1 MATTLCSICI
11 EDPYLKQTILDEG
24 EPGDCDVCETEQA
37 KTISVSRLGEILEP
51 ILRKHIKQG
60 DAVRRFDSD
69 DDNGYYEQE
78 GDELDHFVQEILGQY
93 FDFNDE
99 IIEAVIDAEGCW
111 PPDGDEPFFDT
122 SCCYVSTEVLDYEYQ
137 LGWKD
142 LCKEIQSRRR
152 FFSSAAKAFFDELFS
167 DVDTL
172 LTHSLPKGESGV
184 VRSLPVGF
192 SIYRSRACGS
202 EILLQAMFENP
213 YKEVGPPPSEKAAA
227 GRMNPEE
234 ICMFYGATEKETCL
248 AELRPPLGGDAA
260 TIVVETTE
268 ALRLLDFT
276 RMAKAYKLL
285 SYFQPDFEQQAAR
298 FKFLRSLGELISR
311 PVTPGHE
318 DEYLITQ
325 TMMEYLAEVH
335 SKPFDG
341 VLFSSAQRKGGI
353 NVVLFA
359 RRNGDDPVFP
369 VQYVNDSLSISETIE
384 ITYQHQ
390 ERKYRLSHDGRVEPD
405 WDWWDD

>member
-1 MATTLCSICI
+1 MATILCSNCI
-11 EDPYLKQTILDEG
+11 EDPYLKQNIIEEG
-24 EPGDCDVCETEQA
+24 ESGECDVCDEEQPT
-37 KTISVSRLGEILEP
+37 TISISRLGEILEP

-60 DAVRRFDSD
+60 AEVRRFDSD

-78 GDELDHFVQEILGQY
+78 GDDLDHFVQEILGQY

-142 LCKEIQSRRR
+142 LRKELQTRRR
-152 FFSSAAKAFFDELFS
+152 FFSSAAKEFFDELFS

-172 LTHSLPKGESGV
+172 LTHSFPKDESGV
-184 VRSLPVGF
+184 VLIVPLGF
-192 SIYRSRACGS
+192 PIYRSRACGS
-202 EILLQAMFENP
+202 ESVLQAMFENP
-213 YKEVGPPPSEKAAA
+213 YKEVGPPPPEKARA
-227 GRMNPEE
+227 GRMNPEG
-234 ICMFYGATEKETCL
+234 ISMLYGATEKETCL

-260 TIVVETTE
+260 TIMVETTE
-268 ALRLLDFT
+268 TLRLLDFT
-276 RMAKAYKLL
+276 RMTKAYKLL
-285 SYFQPDFEQQAAR
+285 SYFQSDFEQQAAR
-298 FKFLRSLGELISR
+298 FKFLRNLGELISR

-341 VLFSSAQRKGGI
+341 VLFGSAQRKGGV

-359 RRNGDDPVFP
+359 RTEEDTPVFP
-369 VQYVNDSLSISETIE
+369 VRYVKDSLSISETTE
-384 ITYQHQ
+384 ITYKHQ
-390 ERKYRLSHDGRVEPD
+390 ERKYRLSDEGRVEPD